1 MFFKT
6 VIVFIVSI
14 FFLVTTY
21 MTSKMF
27 IINMPS
33 KLILV
38 KEILG
43 TEITERMHEGNI
55 AELVSVSSLL
65 MFGESLIGIELMLF
79 EDTSLFLNTKLTIYF
94 LMYHRYRLWSSLRCF
109 LRKLIE
115 VYVFYVLQ
123 GCPFDFTKHLYSVS
137 RSKAIL
143 HYSEVW
149 RISEKFLSPRSP
161 LVWDWNVATY
171 FIRMIFLRPAWVK

>member
-1 MFFKT
+1 
-6 VIVFIVSI
+6 
-14 FFLVTTY
+14 

-94 LMYHRYRLWSSLRCF
+94 LMYHRYRL
-109 LRKLIE
+109 
-115 VYVFYVLQ
+115 
-123 GCPFDFTKHLYSVS
+123 
-137 RSKAIL
+137 
-143 HYSEVW
+143 
-149 RISEKFLSPRSP
+149 
-161 LVWDWNVATY
+161 
-171 FIRMIFLRPAWVK
+171 